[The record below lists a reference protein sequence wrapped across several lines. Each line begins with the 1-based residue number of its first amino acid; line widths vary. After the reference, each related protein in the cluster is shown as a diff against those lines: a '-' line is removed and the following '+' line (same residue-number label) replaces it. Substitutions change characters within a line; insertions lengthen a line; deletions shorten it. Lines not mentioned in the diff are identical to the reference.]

1 VHDPATYDGDQRWPC
16 MMARLVPVG
25 EHRVPVCGYDN
36 HVGLEDEHAVSAIG
50 VCSGGGELS
59 EAVARLGR

>member
-1 VHDPATYDGDQRWPC
+1 